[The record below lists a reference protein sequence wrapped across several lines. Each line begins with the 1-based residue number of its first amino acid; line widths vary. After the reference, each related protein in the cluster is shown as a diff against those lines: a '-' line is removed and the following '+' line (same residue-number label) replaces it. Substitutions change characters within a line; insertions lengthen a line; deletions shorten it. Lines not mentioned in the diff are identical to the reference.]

1 MTGKI
6 RLPKVFIAPV
16 VMSIRK
22 RYPTESKI
30 CRHGIIHALAA
41 ALCVC
46 LLAVNVVA
54 HASPRPIGWQDL
66 VPIGWPDRDPLDG
79 QDVSALDDEDPEAQR
94 LYQILRDY
102 LDNAPVVEELDGQA
116 IRIPGYIVP
125 VRFEAGTRR
134 IQEFLLVPFYGAC
147 IHVPPPASNQIV
159 LVDASDSKAK
169 FPANPADP
177 VIVAGTLRI
186 DRSESELAVSSYHL
200 TASHVIAY

>member
-1 MTGKI
+1 MSSKNI
-6 RLPKVFIAPV
+6 HLSEIKCDRLWV
-16 VMSIRK
+16 
-22 RYPTESKI
+22 T
-30 CRHGIIHALAA
+30 HALTA
-41 ALCVC
+41 AL
-46 LLAVNVVA
+46 LISMLAVHAAA
-54 HASPRPIGWQDL
+54 HASPRAVGWHDL
-66 VPIGWPDRDPLDG
+66 VPIGWPDKDPLDG
-79 QDVSALDDEDPEAQR
+79 QDVSSLDDEDPEAQR

-116 IRIPGYIVP
+116 VQIPGYIVP